1 MTTDPAFAVRHRV
14 RSFLER
20 WRRRTGGSGIVLAVS
35 GGGDSVALLRASHEV
50 SGELGLRLSVAHLH
64 HGARAEEADRDAQF
78 VRELADRL
86 GLPMDLGHW
95 RPERAAHF
103 EADARQARYGW
114 LLEIARQRSAE
125 AVAVGHSSDDQAET
139 VLHRIVRGT
148 GIRGLAGIPP
158 HRRLGEGVEL
168 IRPLLTTTRDEA
180 RAFLNALEQP
190 WQDDASN
197 ADPNRTR
204 TLIRLEMLPKLATIN
219 PKVSEALNRLAQ
231 SSRDA
236 ARQAE
241 RQASSLAR
249 AIVVTIEPFEITLR
263 RDRLAALPRSARIEI
278 LRVVW
283 RRAGWPE
290 RSMSSD
296 RWRRMAALMARDHGR
311 YAIGARVDLLLSPDR
326 ARLVPQ
332 APADVPSPPP
342 ASAPL
347 AIPGAEVWDDCRIV
361 AEIDP
366 GPEAPS
372 DERIDLDAVD
382 LFLDASGAHLVLS
395 APLPGDRFA
404 PLGMGGRSMTLTDF
418 LRGRRVPLG
427 NRGRVPV
434 VRDRR
439 GVIWVVGHRIADRVR
454 RTGSTRR
461 ILALH
466 SEPIAGA

>member
-1 MTTDPAFAVRHRV
+1 M
-14 RSFLER
+14 
-20 WRRRTGGSGIVLAVS
+20 
-35 GGGDSVALLRASHEV
+35 ALLRASCEV
-50 SGELGLRLSVAHLH
+50 AEELGLRLSVAHLH
-64 HGARAEEADRDAQF
+64 HGARGEEADRDAQF
-78 VRELADRL
+78 VTELASQL

-114 LLEIARQRSAE
+114 LLDIARQRSAQ
-125 AVAVGHSSDDQAET
+125 AVAVGHTSDDQAET

-158 HRRLGEGVEL
+158 RRHLAEGVEL

-180 RAFLNALEQP
+180 RASLNALEQP

-197 ADPNRTR
+197 ADVNRTR
-204 TLIRLEMLPKLATIN
+204 TLIRHEMLPKLATIN
-219 PKVSEALNRLAQ
+219 PKVREALNRLAQ

-236 ARQAE
+236 ARQTE
-241 RQASSLAR
+241 RQAASLAR

-263 RDRLAALPRSARIEI
+263 RDRLAAFPRSVRVEI

-296 RWRRMAALMARDHGR
+296 RWQRMAALVTRDQGR
-311 YAIGARVDLLLSPDR
+311 YAIGAGVDLLLGPER
-326 ARLVPQ
+326 VRLVPQ
-332 APADVPSPPP
+332 APVHAPSTPP
-342 ASAPL
+342 ASALLP
-347 AIPGAEVWDDCRIV
+347 IPGTEVWADCRIV
-361 AEIDP
+361 SEIDP
-366 GPEAPS
+366 APETPS
-372 DERIDLDAVD
+372 DERIDLDALD
-382 LFLDASGAHLVLS
+382 PFLDASGAHLVIS
-395 APLPGDRFA
+395 TPLPGDRFA

-427 NRGRVPV
+427 DRGRVPV

-454 RTGSTRR
+454 RTPGTRR
-461 ILALH
+461 VLGLRREAVG
-466 SEPIAGA
+466 P